1 MNKILNN
8 MIIGIMGKIGS
19 GKSKCLKIIKELY
32 SDYDICVYSCDDIA
46 KELLREDDG
55 KFTFKYLSP
64 YDFFTDERV
73 QEEVRDNFHP
83 LVFNKIKETIGT
95 QSKDSINLV
104 ETALPSELFFEM
116 CDKTIYIDSKCEN
129 RLNRLKNTRSYT
141 DNQFAVIN
149 NSQKY
154 YEKYYN
160 SANYII
166 DNNGDLDSLKFKIK
180 EVMDEICIICK

>member
-1 MNKILNN
+1 

-32 SDYDICVYSCDDIA
+32 GDYDVRIYSCDDIA

-83 LVFNKIKETIGT
+83 LVFNKIKETIEN
-95 QSKDSINLV
+95 QSKASINLI
-104 ETALPSELFFEM
+104 ETALPSEMFFNM
-116 CDKTIYIDSKCEN
+116 CDKTICINSGCEK
-129 RLNRLKNTRSYT
+129 RMNRLKSTRSFI
-141 DNQFAVIN
+141 DNQFNVLD
-149 NSQKY
+149 NSQEY
-154 YEKYYN
+154 YEKYYKK
-160 SANYII
+160 ANYII
-166 DNNGDLDSLKFKIK
+166 DNNSDLDSFKSKIK

>member
-1 MNKILNN
+1 
-8 MIIGIMGKIGS
+8 
-19 GKSKCLKIIKELY
+19 
-32 SDYDICVYSCDDIA
+32 
-46 KELLREDDG
+46 
-55 KFTFKYLSP
+55 
-64 YDFFTDERV
+64 
-73 QEEVRDNFHP
+73 
-83 LVFNKIKETIGT
+83 
-95 QSKDSINLV
+95 
-104 ETALPSELFFEM
+104 M
-116 CDKTIYIDSKCEN
+116 CDKTIYIDSNCGN

-166 DNNGDLDSLKFKIK
+166 DNNGDLDSLKLKIK